1 MISMIEHVFLLIG
14 KKPPVTKRNVIAT
27 ITDRVYD
34 ISKAEKDLD
43 FNPKVSMVTGIKKV
57 VSYYKRLGL
66 I

>member
-14 KKPPVTKRNVIAT
+14 KKPPVTKRIAT